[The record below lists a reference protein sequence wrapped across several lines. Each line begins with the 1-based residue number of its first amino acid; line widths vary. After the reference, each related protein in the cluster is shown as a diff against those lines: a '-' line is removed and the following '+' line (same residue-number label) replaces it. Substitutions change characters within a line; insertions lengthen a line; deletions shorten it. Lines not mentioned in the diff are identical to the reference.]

1 VKRYP
6 AALIEYMRRHGRA
19 KVLFGSNYPM
29 IAPARALDG
38 VDALGLDD
46 EAKTM
51 FLAENARRVFKLA
64 R

>member
-1 VKRYP
+1 
-6 AALIEYMRRHGRA
+6 MRRHGRA
-19 KVLFGSNYPM
+19 KVLFGTNYPM
-29 IAPARALDG
+29 IAPAHALDG
-38 VDALGLDD
+38 IDALGLDD